1 MKRSEMPL
9 PLLRRCG
16 CISLQSGCYI
26 LCILST
32 LACLVNIAVG
42 AWHLPRHWER
52 EPEDN
57 LISMSM
63 VMFSSLSAISNLVAL
78 YGIIMRRPSKLQLSV
93 VFNTVF
99 IFCIF
104 LVAIVTCLFRLD
116 DFFKQPANIALV
128 IFLLLSGAMYSI
140 YYLAMI
146 NSLYRIMK
154 MAYGEESAIPI

>member
-9 PLLRRCG
+9 PLLRKCCG
-16 CISLQSGCYI
+16 CISLRTGCFV
-26 LCILST
+26 LCIMST
-32 LACLVNIAVG
+32 MACAANITAG
-42 AWHLPRHWER
+42 AWNLPRHRER

-63 VMFSSLSAISNLVAL
+63 VMFSTLSAISNLIAL
-78 YGIIMRRPSKLQLSV
+78 FGIILKHPSKLQWSL
-93 VFNTVF
+93 VFNSVF

-116 DFFKQPANIALV
+116 DFLKVPGHIVLV
-128 IFLLLSGAMYSI
+128 VLLLIAGAMYSI

-154 MAYGEESAIPI
+154 MTYGESAIPI